1 MRQTCKW
8 KQPGILRLFTHRHDR
23 IKTVHL
29 AETKCPGQ
37 LFDVF
42 ERTTG
47 RSTTKKRDRVPAI
60 SGGIWRPTVRQPA
73 NFPPAWES
81 SAVLLLACVALF
93 RGYEDPSDLPE
104 PNDSSDLNVEDS
116 RLVYESEE
124 VDPEGAEEEPEEA
137 DDQPDESGDS
147 AEWPPT
153 SRPDCSPKRVVKVD
167 VCPSPAD
174 RPLKPPKVCSGNAS
188 AYLAAVRSAQADRLA
203 QWGRIDAPAEFK
215 WLSLTGV
222 YDPAF
227 INLKQIFRFFSD
239 GERKFFTDFV
249 DRRAACNVF
258 TLGVGG
264 DFSGE
269 TALFNRYPQ
278 CKFTAVDPEERSNR
292 ELVERVPNARFV
304 QSTVGAEG
312 GTYFAQIRDANG
324 KYGGQTIAHE
334 GIVEFFERHNG
345 RELVD
350 LLLMDIEGA
359 EFGVLQKMIDE
370 KDRLPTVC
378 QINLELHGNG
388 RVFGTELNEA
398 LRVVHSFL
406 ADGTFSVLNAES
418 IRRLLRLYLVNTKY
432 EECVRKFF
440 C

>member
-1 MRQTCKW
+1 MNLTLKHH
-8 KQPGILRLFTHRHDR
+8 RLPL
-23 IKTVHL
+23 IKALGTAFV
-29 AETKCPGQ
+29 G
-37 LFDVF
+37 
-42 ERTTG
+42 
-47 RSTTKKRDRVPAI
+47 
-60 SGGIWRPTVRQPA
+60 
-73 NFPPAWES
+73 
-81 SAVLLLACVALF
+81 AVLLLACVALF
-93 RGYEDPSDLPE
+93 RGYEDPSDLLE
-104 PNDSSDLNVEDS
+104 PQDPIDPNVEDS

-153 SRPDCSPKRVVKVD
+153 SRPDCSPKRVVEVD
-167 VCPSPAD
+167 VCPLAAD
-174 RPLKPPKVCSGNAS
+174 RPLKPPKVCSGNTS
-188 AYLAAVRSAQADRLA
+188 AHLAAVRSAQADRLA
-203 QWGRIDAPAEFK
+203 QWSRIDAPAEFK

-227 INLKQIFRFFSD
+227 VNLKQIFRFFSD

-249 DRRAACNVF
+249 DRLAACNVF

-278 CKFTAVDPEERSNR
+278 CKFTAVDPEEHPNR

-304 QSTVGAEG
+304 PATVGAESG
-312 GTYFAQIRDANG
+312 AYFARIRD
-324 KYGGQTIAHE
+324 
-334 GIVEFFERHNG
+334 
-345 RELVD
+345 
-350 LLLMDIEGA
+350 
-359 EFGVLQKMIDE
+359 DE

-378 QINLELHGNG
+378 QINLELHANS

-418 IRRLLRLYLVNTKY
+418 IRRLLRLYLVNTKD